1 MTAFVQFVFWLS
13 AVFIVYTYAGYPF
26 LLYLVA
32 KFKTKPI
39 RKVSQEPTVSVIL
52 AAFNEEKHI
61 EKKLLNL
68 LNLEYPEERIEILI
82 GSDGASDQTNEI
94 VSKFRSHRV
103 RFFRFIDNR
112 GKPSVLNAL
121 VQEARHEILL
131 FTDARQE
138 LDRGAVG
145 ALTANFFDT
154 EVGCVS
160 GELIFRK
167 ADEGGVSQGMNRY
180 WSYEKQL
187 RKWESN
193 VGSMIGATGAIYAI
207 RRRLYTQVPVDM
219 LVDDMF
225 IPLAIVQKGYRAV
238 FEPAAQAFDEPSR
251 EAKQEL
257 TRKIRTLAGNFQIFK
272 LFSGLFNPVSSP
284 VAWQFFSHKFLRLMI
299 PYFLIL
305 VFAVNLVL
313 LSFPFYRFTLGVQ
326 AVFYGIAALESF
338 GKNKK
343 GIGYIPYTFCLL
355 NFSAVIALIRYLK
368 RETKAAWEKAY
379 A

>member
-1 MTAFVQFVFWLS
+1 MNVFLQFIFWFSAAFIF
-13 AVFIVYTYAGYPF
+13 YTYAGYPV
-26 LLYLVA
+26 LLYLAA
-32 KFKTKPI
+32 KFRTKPI
-39 RKVSQEPTVSVIL
+39 RKVSQDPTVSVIL

-68 LNLEYPEERIEILI
+68 LELDYPEDRIEILI

-94 VSKFRSHRV
+94 VSKFRSHRI

-138 LDRGAVG
+138 LDRGAVR

-160 GELIFRK
+160 GELIFRR
-167 ADEGGVSQGMNRY
+167 AEEGGVSQGMSQY
-180 WSYEKQL
+180 WDYEKQL

-193 VGSMIGATGAIYAI
+193 VGSMIGATGALYAI
-207 RRRLYTQVPVDM
+207 RRRLYPQVPADM

-238 FEPAAQAFDEPSR
+238 FEPAAQAFDEPSQ

-272 LFSGLFNPVSSP
+272 SFPGLFNPAVSP
-284 VAWQFFSHKFLRLMI
+284 VAWQIFSHKFLRLMI
-299 PYFLIL
+299 PYFLMLIL
-305 VFAVNLVL
+305 AANLAL
-313 LSFPFYRFTLGVQ
+313 LSLPFYRFTLGAQ
-326 AVFYGIAALESF
+326 AVFYGVAALESF
-338 GKNKK
+338 QKNKK

-379 A
+379 V